1 MLLLLLNPIIKRD
14 EAIETMIAYLS
25 SGIAPLL
32 WAWNRLMLMQTRV
45 LGAIDSLAA
54 WAIFSPL
61 SLSLLCVSRL
71 NAPPTVEVM
80 TVAQQTSIP
89 SLPRTATYSHR

>member
-1 MLLLLLNPIIKRD
+1 MLLLLLLNPIIKRD

-61 SLSLLCVSRL
+61 SLSFVRL
-71 NAPPTVEVM
+71 SAQCAAYRRGDDGCPTNFHPL
-80 TVAQQTSIP
+80 SP
-89 SLPRTATYSHR
+89 SHGNL